1 MRILARAPLPLFWLA
16 IAALTLCSTLRAQSP
31 PSTPPASTSP
41 GPSPTIQADGKA
53 IKIEDLPPAVRLGVR
68 AETIRRGWPALP
80 IVVLV
85 PDGGS
90 YLDALATWRA
100 TARFPILIDDGTIAA
115 QEDAARF
122 IRAYKPDRVVR
133 WTGSKPLL
141 PEREQRRATI
151 ESAIFRSWGAMLPG
165 ETTGAP
171 ITTMGELIARWQR
184 LRVVPPGLIVA
195 DPEDDAWPAAV
206 ALAIGR
212 MQPILWI
219 NRDKSAGGV
228 GGTMNATQHATL
240 DAQLAAGAAATHIPY
255 LRTGDGLDAVT
266 LCAHIPA
273 KTQLGPD
280 RIFAT
285 TDLLARDGTHT
296 PDAPEKGERW
306 AWVGQ
311 IFGTPPRAAYQAMS
325 SLFLG
330 TNSAWL
336 FDGYP
341 DTKPWNE
348 WDATETGQVLKKGGF
363 ERIIVEDTPRQGAH
377 HWRLACAPGIDAGL
391 VCVTT
396 KGMPDEFD
404 LEPGQCR
411 PGDVPTLRV
420 PAMVYFVHSFSA
432 ASADARNTIAAR
444 WLERGAYAYLG
455 SVHEPFL
462 QSFPPTP
469 KVAARLLSGYPFAA
483 AVRFDDG
490 PAWRLATF
498 GDPLACVGPPPGP
511 PPENIL
517 KQGLALEG
525 VKDLADDLKEALA
538 QRDFARALTNLSLL
552 GRDDDAG
559 KLAAAILDDP
569 STTLAPG
576 AAAVAIPILQRTK
589 HPRELARAYAL
600 LPKDKSS
607 DPILRD
613 VLWQAIYP
621 QMPDSADEALVRI
634 LAANLRE
641 DQAGQDASVLAPAMA
656 RTMGRDAALDMLR
669 DARTRSH
676 TELDRARAD
685 EAAKRLTARPGR

>member
-1 MRILARAPLPLFWLA
+1 MVAWLG
-16 IAALTLCSTLRAQSP
+16 ALVATTGAQ
-31 PSTPPASTSP
+31 
-41 GPSPTIQADGKA
+41 PSPSAQPAAPTVQAGGQTLKL
-53 IKIEDLPPAVRLGVR
+53 EDLPPAVRLGVR
-68 AETIRRGWPALP
+68 AETVRRGWPTLP

-90 YLDALATWRA
+90 YLEALSTWRA
-100 TARFPILIDDGTIAA
+100 TARFPVLIDDGTTQAR
-115 QEDAARF
+115 EDAARF
-122 IRAYKPDRVVR
+122 VRAFKPQRVVR
-133 WTGSKPLL
+133 WSGSVPLL
-141 PEREQRRATI
+141 PEREARRSAI
-151 ESAIFRSWGAMLPG
+151 ESAIYRSWGAMLPG
-165 ETTGAP
+165 ENAGAP
-171 ITTMGELIARWQR
+171 LTTMGELIARWQR

-206 ALAIGR
+206 ALSIGR
-212 MQPILWI
+212 MQPIVWI
-219 NRDKSAGGV
+219 AHDKGLGGV
-228 GGTMNATQHATL
+228 GGTLNAGQHASL
-240 DAQLAAGAAATHIPY
+240 DAAISAGAAATGIPY
-255 LRTGDGLDAVT
+255 LGVGEGLDAVT
-266 LCAHIPA
+266 LCTHTPG
-273 KTQLGPD
+273 KTQFASD

-285 TDLLARDGTHT
+285 TDLLCRDGTHT
-296 PDAPEKGERW
+296 PEAPEKGARW

-311 IFGTPPRAAYQAMS
+311 IFGTPPRAAYQAMC

-330 TNSAWL
+330 TNTAWL

-363 ERIIVEDTPRQGAH
+363 DSVVVADTPRQGAH
-377 HWRLACAPGIDAGL
+377 HWRLACASGIDAGF
-391 VCVTT
+391 VGVTT

-411 PGDVPTLRV
+411 PGDVPMLRV

-432 ASADARNTIAAR
+432 ATPDARGTIAAR

-498 GDPLACVGPPPGP
+498 GDPLACIGPAPGP
-511 PPENIL
+511 PQERFL
-517 KQGLALEG
+517 RQGLALEG
-525 VKDLADDLKEALA
+525 VRGVGDDFKEALA
-538 QRDFARALTNLSLL
+538 ARDFQRALEDLTLL

-559 KLAAAILDDP
+559 KLAVAILADA

-576 AAAVAIPILQRTK
+576 AAGAAITALQRTNR
-589 HPRELARAYAL
+589 PRDLVRAYAL
-600 LPKDKSS
+600 LTKDRAS

-613 VLWQAIYP
+613 ALWQAAYP
-621 QMPDSADEALVRI
+621 EIHEGSDEALVKV
-634 LAANLRE
+634 LAANLRD

-656 RTMGRDAALDMLR
+656 RAMGRDAALEMLR
-669 DARTRSH
+669 DARARSRS
-676 TELDRARAD
+676 ELDRTRAD
-685 EAAKRLTARPGR
+685 EASKRLAARGGR